1 MQQLNCFKPREIFNI
16 NTHAQFKLERQKDS
30 DDSEE
35 ASNNDEEEIK
45 KFLSEYN
52 ERSKSSMKKLDK
64 NKARVD
70 LEAYKPDSNAS
81 DTRRDI
87 TKGKK
92 VIDYNIKVL
101 REMIQKVKQ
110 STNTKVSSKI
120 AKKVDPAK

>member
-1 MQQLNCFKPREIFNI
+1 
-16 NTHAQFKLERQKDS
+16 
-30 DDSEE
+30 
-35 ASNNDEEEIK
+35 
-45 KFLSEYN
+45 
-52 ERSKSSMKKLDK
+52 MKKLDK

-70 LEAYKPDSNAS
+70 LDAYKPDSNAS

-110 STNTKVSSKI
+110 STNTKVSSKN
-120 AKKVDPAK
+120 AKKVDPGK